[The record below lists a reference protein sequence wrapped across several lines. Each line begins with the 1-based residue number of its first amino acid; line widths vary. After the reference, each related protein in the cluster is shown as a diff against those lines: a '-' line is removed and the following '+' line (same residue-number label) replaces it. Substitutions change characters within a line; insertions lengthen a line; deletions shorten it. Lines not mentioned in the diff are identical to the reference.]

1 MGGGGG
7 GGVARCGGRSPRSG
21 SPRVGQSTGRR
32 RPLVVATCSG
42 PGVDVYTHPPAPGPE
57 RARGLAR
64 AACGTLA
71 QRPEG
76 SAAPPESGPAGDG
89 GVEAGEPVGATPP
102 LLRTGAA
109 VDDGGAPCAEVGDT
123 CPAGCDPEVAQ
134 SVQEGVGA
142 EATPDVVEPVA
153 LGAAGALTD
162 VLEALTGALGALVTA
177 ADGTGTFDV

>member
-1 MGGGGG
+1 MAGRAIA
-7 GGVARCGGRSPRSG
+7 GVDADTAASIALAHRARPPSP
-21 SPRVGQSTGRR
+21 PRPPLNP
-32 RPLVVATCSG
+32 PLVPAAHTADG
-42 PGVDVYTHPPAPGPE
+42 EPPAAGERDLEPE
-57 RARGLAR
+57 TAESRS
-64 AACGTLA
+64 A

-76 SAAPPESGPAGDG
+76 SAAPPESGPAGEG
-89 GVEAGEPVGATPP
+89 RVEPGEPVGATPP

-153 LGAAGALTD
+153 LGAAAG
-162 VLEALTGALGALVTA
+162 ALTGALGALATA
-177 ADGTGTFDV
+177 ADGTGIFDL

>member
-1 MGGGGG
+1 MRSTLRQ
-7 GGVARCGGRSPRSG
+7 ARS
-21 SPRVGQSTGRR
+21 
-32 RPLVVATCSG
+32 
-42 PGVDVYTHPPAPGPE
+42 
-57 RARGLAR
+57 
-64 AACGTLA
+64 A

-76 SAAPPESGPAGDG
+76 SAAPPEFGPAGEG

-134 SVQEGVGA
+134 GAQEGAGA
-142 EATPDVVEPVA
+142 VATPDVVEPVA
-153 LGAAGALTD
+153 LGAAAGALTD
-162 VLEALTGALGALVTA
+162 VLVALTGALGALVTA